1 VGAVA
6 RPLESLSSPLFSSAS
21 SSMEIHPLDRTHFPE
36 LRGLLDV
43 VRTHPP
49 SSPSRAFSSS
59 FRWYAGGARLQ
70 ASLLAAKD
78 AQPVQLCATTCGHI
92 AVALGG
98 AKNPK
103 MQHPIQCQ

>member
-1 VGAVA
+1 
-6 RPLESLSSPLFSSAS
+6 
-21 SSMEIHPLDRTHFPE
+21 M
-36 LRGLLDV
+36 
-43 VRTHPP
+43 
-49 SSPSRAFSSS
+49 
-59 FRWYAGGARLQ
+59 Q